1 VIDAETEHL
10 AVYVAVGE
18 KRLVSLEKAGFWS
31 KNGIR
36 GRWTDEYREVG
47 QHPAGTLGLPLG
59 GNHSDPRIK
68 LSGRC
73 AAIPKTQAAEGREPP
88 LAATLALLALVG
100 QRCTIGGGVRASGA
114 WVDTDDA
121 GNFSHMI
128 HGQDDEAARKGR
140 PSSGEQ
146 QKSRVQ

>member
-1 VIDAETEHL
+1 MSAANAVAHGINQALLRCCTSVIISRACRIYEDPVIDAETRHL
-10 AVYVAVGE
+10 AVIVAVAE

-73 AAIPKTQAAEGREPP
+73 AAIPP
-88 LAATLALLALVG
+88 
-100 QRCTIGGGVRASGA
+100 
-114 WVDTDDA
+114 
-121 GNFSHMI
+121 
-128 HGQDDEAARKGR
+128 
-140 PSSGEQ
+140 
-146 QKSRVQ
+146 